1 MKALTDAFTQ
11 LMRALHPNPGEP
23 TRLPESSPE
32 RDSPDGSE
40 LFGFPDG
47 NGDCG
52 IYTPRPSMLR
62 APLDKLSTTLKK
74 ASRLSKDV
82 PWDEVD
88 LWRQWKADAAT
99 KAPDSDRRRAKDL
112 TAMVERLSP
121 LVRLMQKGSQ
131 EPITVKEFAFVA
143 EACVASAVRYAA
155 DEMRVMALCQKYSLD
170 PKRYA
175 ESLRQTLELYPGDL
189 RAQTLEAQRLQ
200 QSANMEKALATRSYS
215 GGSGGSNNGG
225 KSNPHPSGGRDNRP
239 GFRRSTHPNSNN
251 NNNKNYKA
259 AGGEQPAARDV

>member
-1 MKALTDAFTQ
+1 
-11 LMRALHPNPGEP
+11 
-23 TRLPESSPE
+23 
-32 RDSPDGSE
+32 
-40 LFGFPDG
+40 
-47 NGDCG
+47 
-52 IYTPRPSMLR
+52 MLR
-62 APLDKLSTTLKK
+62 APLDKLGTSLKK

-131 EPITVKEFAFVA
+131 EPITVKEFAIVA

-175 ESLRQTLELYPGDL
+175 ESLQQTLELYPGDL
-189 RAQTLEAQRLQ
+189 KAQTLEAQRLRQ
-200 QSANMEKALATRSYS
+200 GANMEKALAIRSYGSGSGSSSSGNS
-215 GGSGGSNNGG
+215 GGR
-225 KSNPHPSGGRDNRP
+225 SNPHPSGGRDNRP
-239 GFRRSTHPNSNN
+239 GFRRGTHPNNNN